1 MTEYVIK
8 RIEQAKSYAKIRI
21 ILTHLMIYLIAF
33 MMGTLAETF
42 IIHVSFLSLKLFTPG
57 RNFRFNVTGLVI
69 RIVLFNLIPFM
80 LQFIESPNVILAVII
95 CSVIGV
101 VLMTY
106 MATKEYLPVTILV
119 MSILAIVSLF
129 GPLQF
134 AWFIYIGLFL
144 HTLSY
149 IPYMIKYPIL

>member
-33 MMGTLAETF
+33 MIGTLAETF

-69 RIVLFNLIPFM
+69 RIVLFNLVPFM

-106 MATKEYLPVTILV
+106 MAIKEYLPVTILV

-149 IPYMIKYPIL
+149 IPYMIK

>member
-33 MMGTLAETF
+33 MIGTLAETF

-149 IPYMIKYPIL
+149 IPYMIK

>member
-149 IPYMIKYPIL
+149 IPYMIK

>member
-8 RIEQAKSYAKIRI
+8 RIEQAKSYAKFRI

-33 MMGTLAETF
+33 MIGTLAETF

-149 IPYMIKYPIL
+149 IPYMIK